1 MLDLHKSGGLA
12 ALTTLRSH
20 PDRLV
25 RRRVAAI
32 LDLANGVPD
41 AVELLQSAKRERQVE
56 TRLVADGLRPACTW
70 IADARIERLI
80 ENALDE
86 AARTFG
92 ETVRRTRASG
102 EETHV
107 SILFERLATAFA
119 RINDRLA
126 LYAAETEAN
135 ERLEIRLEHRIV
147 GKSEEGGAGVDTA
160 RFSADVCLLFEGWEA
175 GRRFARRASLLQAKR
190 IFVRQ
195 AALDVDYY
203 PVDVSQLED
212 LASQTMAGFLLLVGP
227 ACEGVAMP
235 VIPARL
241 FLDMVERG
249 ESSGQIAPATASRL
263 GKGIGAWLV
272 EDVIGLW
279 TGDWDEALVA
289 KGKCGEGREPFL
301 LVEITA
307 DRVRKGPDGWVR

>member
-1 MLDLHKSGGLA
+1 
-12 ALTTLRSH
+12 
-20 PDRLV
+20 
-25 RRRVAAI
+25 VAAI

-160 RFSADVCLLFEGWEA
+160 RFSADVCLLFEGREA

-263 GKGIGAWLV
+263 GKGIEAWLV

-289 KGKCGEGREPFL
+289 KGKRGEGREPFL